1 MKHRLPIALLVLALC
16 ASARAQ
22 TEANPV
28 PATNP
33 NPPSVDPSA
42 ERIVVFSG
50 KVLSEEGS
58 ALPESAAVVLECGN
72 KVLARVQSDSSGDFI
87 LNFGLRDGADHP
99 DRYSDDKA
107 SVSSFSLAECEL
119 YGELAGYRSE
129 HVRAGSGGPDV
140 GVIQVG
146 TIFLHPISS
155 EGSGESS
162 VSAITLAAPDKAM
175 RALEKGREQEKK
187 GKWAAAAAYFRRAV
201 EVYPRF
207 ALAWVELG
215 RTQVQQNSFAEA
227 QQSFQ
232 QSVQQDSKF
241 VDGYAGLAYVALQQ
255 NNWKELADATDHMVE
270 FAPDSAQFW
279 FLNAVANFNLGKTD
293 QAENSL
299 GRGLRLDPKHQIP
312 EMEYVYGLILARR
325 NDYQAAAE
333 HLSTYLD
340 LAPHAA
346 NSEAA
351 RKALADFQQRAGPSA
366 GTSR

>member
-16 ASARAQ
+16 AAAQAQ
-22 TEANPV
+22 TDPYPV

-33 NPPSVDPSA
+33 NPSAVDPSA
-42 ERIVVFSG
+42 EKIAVFSG

-58 ALPESAAVVLECGN
+58 ALPDSVAVVLECAN
-72 KVLARVQSDSSGDFI
+72 KVLARVQSDSSGDFS
-87 LNFGLRDGADHP
+87 LNFALRDGADRP
-99 DRYSDDKA
+99 DRYGDDKA

-119 YGELAGYRSE
+119 YGELPGYRSE
-129 HVRAGSGGPDV
+129 HVRAGSGGSDV
-140 GVIQVG
+140 GLIQVG
-146 TIFLHPISS
+146 TIILHPISP
-155 EGSGESS
+155 GGGPT

-187 GKWAAAAAYFRRAV
+187 GKWAAAAAYFKRAV

-215 RTQVQQNSFAEA
+215 RTQVQQKSFAEA

-232 QSVQQDSKF
+232 QSVEQDSKS
-241 VDGYAGLAYVALQQ
+241 VDGYAGLAYLALQQ
-255 NNWKELADATDHMVE
+255 HHWKELADATDRMVE

-293 QAENSL
+293 QADNSL

-312 EMEYVYGLILARR
+312 EMEYLYGLILARR
-325 NDYQAAAE
+325 NDYSAAAE
-333 HLSTYLD
+333 HVSTYLG

-346 NSEAA
+346 NSDAA

-366 GTSR
+366 GASR